1 MGELGGE
8 ARELG
13 REARELGGEARELGG
28 EVRVRFTMDL
38 KQENMKTLKQKKR
51 SENMVHNILIYC
63 RRQTRHF
70 SHLLAPTN
78 SNNKVYS
85 NDLV

>member
-38 KQENMKTLKQKKR
+38 KQGNMKKLKQKNR
-51 SENMVHNILIYC
+51 VRIWS
-63 RRQTRHF
+63 TT
-70 SHLLAPTN
+70 S
-78 SNNKVYS
+78 
-85 NDLV
+85 